1 MNLITRHIHQILT
14 LCKTHRVRTLSVFGS
29 ILTNRFTDKSDVDF
43 LVDFEPAAPDKWDY
57 VDNYF
62 SFRDALS
69 LLLGREI
76 DLIEEKGITNPLFR
90 KAVDQ
95 SKRKIYG

>member
-1 MNLITRHIHQILT
+1 MNLITRHIQQILT
-14 LCKTHRVRTLSVFGS
+14 LCKEHKVRTLSVFGS
-29 ILTNRFTDKSDVDF
+29 ILTSRFNDKSDVDF
-43 LVDFEPAAPDKWDY
+43 LVDFEPVAPEKWDY

-69 LLLGREI
+69 VLLGRDI
-76 DLIEEKGITNPLFR
+76 DLIEEKGITNLLFR
-90 KAVDQ
+90 KAINQ

>member
-1 MNLITRHIHQILT
+1 MNLITRHIQQILT
-14 LCKTHRVRTLSVFGS
+14 LCKEHKVRTLSVFGS
-29 ILTNRFTDKSDVDF
+29 ILTNRFNDKSDVDF
-43 LVDFEPAAPDKWDY
+43 LVDFEPAAPEQWDY

-69 LLLGREI
+69 VLLGRDI

-90 KAVDQ
+90 KAINQ